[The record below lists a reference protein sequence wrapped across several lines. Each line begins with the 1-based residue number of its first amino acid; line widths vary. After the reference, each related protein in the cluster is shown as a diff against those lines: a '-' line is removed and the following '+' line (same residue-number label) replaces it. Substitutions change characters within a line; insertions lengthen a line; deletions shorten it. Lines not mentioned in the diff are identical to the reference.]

1 MYDLAI
7 IGGGPAGYTAAE
19 RAAAGG
25 LNTILFEKAAL
36 GGTCLNEGCIPT
48 KALLYSSKL
57 YHYAQTG
64 AKYGV
69 SAENVGFE
77 YDKIVAR
84 KNKIVRKLNA
94 GIRSKMKENNVTVV
108 TGFAS
113 VAAATEEM
121 VTIACGEEKYE
132 AKNLIIAAGSETTIP
147 PIKGVDTAEFW
158 TSREA
163 LEAKEVPASIAII
176 GGGVI
181 GMEFAGLFNQFGAE
195 VTVIE
200 MAPEILPPIDSEIAA
215 MLRQNYEKQG
225 VKFNIG
231 AKVLEVKTGAVVYEN
246 PEGETVTL
254 EAEKTLLCVGRRP
267 ALKELGLE
275 ALPLERFRNGIAVD
289 AQMRTSMKNIFAVGD
304 VTAFSMLAHTATRE
318 AEVAVNTLLGKADAM
333 SYKAIPG
340 VVYTYPE
347 IAGTGKTEQEL
358 QREGVAYNVLKLPMT
373 FSGRFVVENE
383 GGNGLCKL
391 ITDEKG
397 MIIGAHMIGNPS
409 SELITIASLAIE
421 AGWDVERLKTVVFP
435 HPSVSEIF
443 KETLFA

>member
-25 LNTILFEKAAL
+25 LNTILFEKANL

-69 SAENVGFE
+69 GADNVRFE

-94 GIRSKMKENNVTVV
+94 GIRSKMKENNVTVI
-108 TGFAS
+108 TGFAT
-113 VAAATEEM
+113 VASATEEV
-121 VTIACGEEKYE
+121 VTIACNGETYE
-132 AKNLIIAAGSETTIP
+132 AKTMILAAGSETTIP

-181 GMEFAGLFNQFGAE
+181 GMEFAGLFNQFGSQ

-200 MAPEILPPIDSEIAA
+200 MAPEILPPIDAEIAA

-225 VKFNIG
+225 VKFYIG
-231 AKVLEVKTGAVVYEN
+231 AKVMEVKTGAVVFETAD
-246 PEGETVTL
+246 GEQTL
-254 EAEKTLLCVGRRP
+254 ETEKTLLCVGRRP

-275 ALPLERFRNGIAVD
+275 ALNLERFRNGIAVD

-318 AEVAVNTLLGKADAM
+318 AEVAVNTLLGKDDAM

-358 QREGVAYNVLKLPMT
+358 QREGTAYKVLKLPMT

-383 GGNGLCKL
+383 GGNGLCKI
-391 ITDEKG
+391 ITNEAG
-397 MIIGAHMIGNPS
+397 AIIGAHMIGNPS

-421 AGWDVERLKTVVFP
+421 AGWDVERLKTLVFP